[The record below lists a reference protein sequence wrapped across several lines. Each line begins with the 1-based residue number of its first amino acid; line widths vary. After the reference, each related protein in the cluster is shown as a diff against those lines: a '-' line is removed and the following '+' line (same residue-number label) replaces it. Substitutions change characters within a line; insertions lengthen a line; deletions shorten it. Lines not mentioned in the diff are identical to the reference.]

1 MKQDDDSDEFN
12 EQDNDD
18 QNQNMISADDSNF

>member
-1 MKQDDDSDEFN
+1 MKQDDDSDEFS